1 MPNMALN
8 RSAGTRRFYFFSFP
22 GRARLAIALSVMK
35 KLLPL
40 LLLVP
45 EMAHAEVMD
54 KEPSL
59 LAVWG
64 WAVISAALLFAVV
77 RFRPWLLFG
86 VAPLP
91 ALFFYGLLSEVIDP
105 FVGPAMLRE
114 AGNVYIVSSWVVPVL
129 PIAGV
134 FAGWWL
140 RRRRIAA
147 QQGAPADAAKRRV

>member
-1 MPNMALN
+1 MNGVVFSSTL
-8 RSAGTRRFYFFSFP
+8 SAPRP
-22 GRARLAIALSVMK
+22 LASLGVMK

-45 EMAHAEVMD
+45 EMARAEVMD

-77 RFRPWLLFG
+77 KFRPWLLLG

-114 AGNVYIVSSWVVPVL
+114 AGNLYIVSSWLAPVL

-147 QQGAPADAAKRRV
+147 QQGASTDAAKRRV